1 MNERKNTKKE
11 NRIKDV
17 KKWLPIF
24 FTAAINAFIF
34 YMLSPLSKVTLF
46 LLSIFYIF

>member
-1 MNERKNTKKE
+1 MKEKNTKKE
-11 NRIKDV
+11 NGRKDI

-24 FTAAINAFIF
+24 FTAAINACIFFILF
-34 YMLSPLSKVTLF
+34 PLSKITLS